1 MMKHNQNNNN
11 NNRRNRSRGTGRK
24 YPNQKGGSFDSN
36 GPESKVRGNAAQ
48 VLEKYQALARDA
60 NSAGDRIL
68 AEGYLQHAEHY
79 YRILNTDNENAN
91 RENNNRGRQ
100 DQNNREVN
108 SAGDVTNNG
117 QNNTSD
123 QVPSE
128 NAVQSEKAPRRDN
141 SNRRNQKTS
150 EPVEAETNV
159 FAAEEKSV
167 ETATPETTAEP
178 VEVINVKEEA
188 PKKPRTRK
196 PRKPKAPVAD
206 VVVSD
211 VAQAAD

>member
-1 MMKHNQNNNN
+1 MKHNQNNNNN
-11 NNRRNRSRGTGRK
+11 NNRRNRSRGTVRK

-36 GPESKVRGNAAQ
+36 GPEAKVRGNASQ

-68 AEGYLQHAEHY
+68 AEGYLQHAEYY

-91 RENNNRGRQ
+91 RENNNSGRQ
-100 DQNNREVN
+100 DQNNREVD

-123 QVPSE
+123 QAPSE

-141 SNRRNQKTS
+141 FNRRNQKAS
-150 EPVEAETNV
+150 EPVKAETNV
-159 FAAEEKSV
+159 PAAEEKSA
-167 ETATPETTAEP
+167 ETATPETTLEP
-178 VEVINVKEEA
+178 VEIINVKEEA

-196 PRKPKAPVAD
+196 PRKPKAPVAN
-206 VVVSD
+206 VVISD
-211 VAQAAD
+211 VPQAAD